1 MISFRTRLLFLF
13 LIAAFA
19 SVAPAQQPPTAAF
32 SLALEVR
39 FYPQQEPAYH
49 AVSSKRDGVW
59 FARFGHVPEWK
70 QPENSLPVTAVNIQ
84 SELAEGGVRVWVSV
98 FLGEIHTEEKAVKS
112 YVLTEGEKVTV
123 RELAEFGVEP
133 FEIKVVRLPPM
144 IGEPPKFVS
153 KARSIELVVM
163 EPILSTLPAY
173 KLVVRNL
180 SAKPVSALH
189 VQTLEDGRM
198 RNSLMPQGKEAE
210 PIIAP
215 GGTYEFNARLATRTT
230 PTADGYSPVILP
242 NQIIEISSAVFND
255 GSFEG
260 ESETVISF
268 AAFSKG
274 RKMMLEKVLGLLQKS
289 QPANDSATATNLEG
303 LKSVVA
309 ELKLEADAAAVED
322 VGNKLMGLGA
332 DQRRLRTLIELGMKG
347 VRDQVLR
354 DITQFQLRYRYAD
367 PKPIHDWFTAS
378 TKRYEAWFGR
388 L

>member
-1 MISFRTRLLFLF
+1 MISPVKRLLVFV
-13 LIAAFA
+13 LIVAFTSLA
-19 SVAPAQQPPTAAF
+19 TAQQTSPGAA

-39 FYPQQEPAYH
+39 FYPQEEPAHH

-84 SELAEGGVRVWVSV
+84 SEMAESGVRVWVSV
-98 FLGEIHTEEKAVKS
+98 FLGEIHKQEKAVMS

-144 IGEPPKFVS
+144 IGEPPRFVS

-189 VQTLEDGRM
+189 VQTLQDGRM
-198 RNSLMPQGKEAE
+198 RISLMPQGKEGE

-215 GGTYEFNARLATRTT
+215 GGTYEFNARLATRST
-230 PTADGYSPVILP
+230 PTAGGYSPVILP
-242 NQIIEISSAVFND
+242 NQVIEISSAVFNE

-260 ESETVISF
+260 ESETAISF

-289 QPANDSATATNLEG
+289 QSANDSATATSLDG

-309 ELKLEADAAAVED
+309 ELKLEASAVAVEE
-322 VGNKLMGLGA
+322 VENKLMGLGA
-332 DQRRLRTLIELGMKG
+332 DQRRLRTLIEIGMKG

-367 PKPIHDWFTAS
+367 PKPIHDWFAAS
-378 TKRYEAWFGR
+378 KERYEAWFGR